1 MNGKPI
7 LIVDD
12 ASNILVTAAKAL
24 EKLGLPVET
33 TAYAED
39 ALLRL
44 SRAEYSLVLLDL
56 ELWGMSGLDMLQKMR
71 ERHGSVPVII
81 ITAYG
86 NPENEAEARR
96 LGASD
101 FIVKPFSPKEI
112 RERVAKV
119 LSLEQHGPSKEI

>member
-1 MNGKPI
+1 METKPI

-12 ASNILVTAAKAL
+12 ASNILVAVSKAL
-24 EKLGLPVET
+24 EKLGHPVET
-33 TAYAED
+33 TAYAEE

-44 SRAEYSLVLLDL
+44 GRAEYALVLLDL

-71 ERHGSVPVII
+71 GSHPDVPVAI

-96 LGASD
+96 LGAAD

-119 LSLEQHGPSKEI
+119 LSLAS

>member
-1 MNGKPI
+1 MEAKPI

-12 ASNILVTAAKAL
+12 TNNILVTVSKAL

-44 SRAEYSLVLLDL
+44 GRAEYALVLLDL
-56 ELWGMSGLDMLQKMR
+56 ELWGMSGLDMLQRMR
-71 ERHGSVPVII
+71 ELHPDVPVAI

-96 LGASD
+96 LGAAD

-119 LSLEQHGPSKEI
+119 LSLVS

>member
-1 MNGKPI
+1 MPMEAKPI

-12 ASNILVTAAKAL
+12 TSNILVTVSKAL

-33 TAYAED
+33 SAYAED

-71 ERHGSVPVII
+71 E
-81 ITAYG
+81 
-86 NPENEAEARR
+86 
-96 LGASD
+96 L
-101 FIVKPFSPKEI
+101 
-112 RERVAKV
+112 
-119 LSLEQHGPSKEI
+119 